1 MNAEQRKA
9 NRDEIRLHKLAIHKL
24 SNTPLI
30 ARIIPRIIALPFIL
44 LIFLIIH
51 NFTVISNTIKFLLYG
66 GELIAY
72 KKNHTLNEI
81 YNLIQNNYGV
91 KGK

>member
-1 MNAEQRKA
+1 MNAEQQKA
-9 NRDEIRLHKLAIHKL
+9 NRDEIRLHKLAILKL
-24 SNTPLI
+24 TNTPLI
-30 ARIIPRIIALPFIL
+30 ARIIPRIIVLPFIF
-44 LIFLIIH
+44 IMFIIIH
-51 NFTVISNTIKFLLYG
+51 ITTAIHSTVKFLLYG
-66 GELIAY
+66 GELIGY